1 MIRCANMPLNTLT
14 YTVAHVACLIQNHCV
29 LVATLRVNVYC
40 CRHETF
46 RITQLNSSGGSTL
59 QWGARRRLL
68 CEFLYLDDF
77 IVVFL
82 YTPIAIRNLSSLLV
96 IWIFLRHMQIWPRDR
111 SPAGSTVCGAARWR
125 RTAKSDTPCHGHQA
139 TVDFLRRMSHGVV
152 RRCANANT
160 ASPADM
166 LVRQVAAT
174 GRTSWCWPTFFS
186 C

>member
-1 MIRCANMPLNTLT
+1 MPLNTLT

-96 IWIFLRHMQIWPRDR
+96 IWIFYVICKFDHVIDRRLALRFAVPRVDVERQKATHHATDIKRQWIFCVGCRMVSCGVALMQ
-111 SPAGSTVCGAARWR
+111 TL
-125 RTAKSDTPCHGHQA
+125 
-139 TVDFLRRMSHGVV
+139 LRRP
-152 RRCANANT
+152 T
-160 ASPADM
+160 
-166 LVRQVAAT
+166 
-174 GRTSWCWPTFFS
+174 CWS
-186 C
+186 DR